1 MVLFI
6 KCHEST
12 IVFSESNDS
21 HRDSGTD
28 TGRIYKS
35 LEIIIRLFE
44 SGNFIMPFMLGNNWN
59 VYEFFLSLP

>member
-1 MVLFI
+1 MILFI
-6 KCHEST
+6 KCCEST

-44 SGNFIMPFMLGNNWN
+44 SGNFIMPFMLGNN
-59 VYEFFLSLP
+59 